1 MSRPG
6 PRSAAPVGSWLI
18 ALGRRYMAT
27 GKHIGKVLLR
37 VREEEAAGAK
47 LVSALPRTYMHG
59 ARSYVLVGGLGGF
72 GLELAEW
79 LVRRGATR
87 LVLNSRGGVRTGYQ
101 AWCVRRWREKG
112 VRVQLSR
119 ADATT
124 PAGARALLA
133 EAARLGPVGGLFNLA
148 AVLRD
153 AFLENQTPDDFRAV
167 AKPKLDGE

>member
-1 MSRPG
+1 
-6 PRSAAPVGSWLI
+6 
-18 ALGRRYMAT
+18 MAT
-27 GKHIGKVLLR
+27 GKHIGKVVLR
-37 VREEEAAGAK
+37 VREEEATGTAAGAK
-47 LVSALPRTYMHG
+47 LVSALPRTYLHG

-101 AWCVRRWREKG
+101 AWCIRRWREKG
-112 VRVQLSR
+112 VRVLVSR
-119 ADATT
+119 TDATS
-124 PAGARALLA
+124 AEGARALLQ
-133 EAARLGPVGGLFNLA
+133 EATRLGPVGGLFNLA

-167 AKPKLDGE
+167 AKPKLDGEFRALWGRMREPRRLRRRQ